1 MVKDSAKI
9 TYFFTVS
16 GLFWENDSMHNDV
29 FLEEM
34 AINQGM
40 WAYSVFIL
48 FLVKKKIVQNTL
60 NTAVVL
66 CILHR

>member
-1 MVKDSAKI
+1 
-9 TYFFTVS
+9 
-16 GLFWENDSMHNDV
+16 MHNDV
-29 FLEEM
+29 FLDEM

-40 WAYSVFIL
+40 RAYSVFIL
-48 FLVKKKIVQNTL
+48 FLVKKKKIVQNTL

>member
-1 MVKDSAKI
+1 MITWTRICTVKDSAKI

-29 FLEEM
+29 FLDEM

-40 WAYSVFIL
+40 RAYSVFIL
-48 FLVKKKIVQNTL
+48 FLVKKK
-60 NTAVVL
+60 
-66 CILHR
+66 